1 MPHNHHLSLIIRDIM
16 KKNNDKPD
24 VYDQKKDKKNE
35 LSPKTMKR
43 NKSNDNFMKFQWP
56 WLI

>member
-1 MPHNHHLSLIIRDIM
+1 MPYNHHLSLIIRDIM

-24 VYDQKKDKKNE
+24 VNGKKKDKKNE

>member
-1 MPHNHHLSLIIRDIM
+1 MPYNHHLSVIIRDIM

-24 VYDQKKDKKNE
+24 VNGQKKDKKNE
-35 LSPKTMKR
+35 LSPKTIKR

>member
-1 MPHNHHLSLIIRDIM
+1 M

-24 VYDQKKDKKNE
+24 VNGQKKDKKNE
-35 LSPKTMKR
+35 LSPKTIKR

>member
-1 MPHNHHLSLIIRDIM
+1 MPYNHHLSVLIRDIM

-24 VYDQKKDKKNE
+24 VNGQKKDKKNE

>member
-1 MPHNHHLSLIIRDIM
+1 MLYNHHLSVLIRDIM

-24 VYDQKKDKKNE
+24 VNGQKKDKKNE
-35 LSPKTMKR
+35 LSPKTIKR

>member
-1 MPHNHHLSLIIRDIM
+1 MPYNHHLSLIIRDIM

-24 VYDQKKDKKNE
+24 VNGQKKDKKNE